1 MSWVCILCERKF
13 GKELACGAGGAGGG
27 GGGSSGGGGG
37 SSGGGGECLVATNHF
52 TQTFD
57 INT

>member
-1 MSWVCILCERKF
+1 MGWVCTQCQRKF
-13 GKELACGAGGAGGG
+13 GKELACGAGGA
-27 GGGSSGGGGG
+27 GGGGG